1 MRILYLNPNGTIG
14 GAEASLLHL
23 LAALRAAEPQ
33 WTLSLIAG
41 AEGPLLSRAEAMGV
55 SAEVIPFP
63 RAIQQLGDAGAGS
76 ATGTGVRRPA
86 FLASLLSG
94 GVQAPAYLGQLR
106 RAVRQFSPHVVHSN
120 GFKMHLLSAYAPLPD
135 VPVVWHVHDYV
146 RERPVTAPLL
156 RLCAS
161 RCSTAVANS
170 NSVADDLRSA
180 FAPSLNVEAI
190 YNGIDTEAFAPN
202 GPSLDLDRAA
212 GLPPLDKGAI
222 RVGFLATFARWKGHE
237 VFLRALSMLGP
248 ETPFRG
254 YVVGGPIYQTNGSQH
269 TLTELQNL
277 AHTLGVNDKVG
288 FTGFID
294 DPAAA
299 IRSLDIVVH
308 ASTKP
313 EPFGLV
319 IVEAMACGKAVIV
332 SNCGGASELV
342 HDRVNALTHEP
353 GDAEALAARIR
364 ELAGSPQLRS
374 QLGEAARR
382 TAEERFSRTRFA
394 GEFARIY
401 RRLAGAWN

>member
-41 AEGPLLSRAEAMGV
+41 AEGPLLSRAQAMGV
-55 SAEVIPFP
+55 SAGVIPFP

-76 ATGTGVRRPA
+76 ATGTGVGRPA

-106 RAVRQFSPHVVHSN
+106 RAVREFSPHVVHSN

-156 RLCAS
+156 RFCAS

-170 NSVADDLRSA
+170 NSVAEDLRSA

-212 GLPPLDKGAI
+212 GLPPLDNGAV

-332 SNCGGASELV
+332 SNSGGASELV

-364 ELAGSPQLRS
+364 ELAGSPQLRA